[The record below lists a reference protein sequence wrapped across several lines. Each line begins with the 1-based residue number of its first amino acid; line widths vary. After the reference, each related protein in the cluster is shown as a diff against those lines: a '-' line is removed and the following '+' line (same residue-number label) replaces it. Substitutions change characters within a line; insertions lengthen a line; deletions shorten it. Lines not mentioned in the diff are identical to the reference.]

1 MMMPRSQLFLLCP
14 LLLALLMVGAAPA
27 RADGTVL
34 RASGCGEYIFV
45 STVSGY
51 SVLRADSGSGV
62 KDGDRLTGEV
72 ERIGSPL
79 LFDATAGR
87 SVFAQVAELHLNQVE
102 VTQRISI
109 RCRSPLG
116 ETLASGYVA
125 RVNGCGS
132 WIFINTPQGYAVLER
147 ISGGVVAEG
156 DTITGNYN
164 RPGRATVQ
172 DKQSASTLTVF
183 VSDLWLSKSAA
194 ERKMTAV
201 CRR

>member
-1 MMMPRSQLFLLCP
+1 MLLKSVLLTLAVLP
-14 LLLALLMVGAAPA
+14 LAGGPA

-51 SVLRADSGSGV
+51 SVLRADSGNGV

-87 SVFAQVAELHLNQVE
+87 TVFAQVAELHLNQAE
-102 VTQRISI
+102 VNQRIAV

-116 ETLASGYVA
+116 ETITSGYVS

-132 WIFINTPQGYAVLER
+132 WIFVNTPQGYAVLER

-156 DTITGNYN
+156 DTLTGNYN

-172 DKQSASTLTVF
+172 DKQSGSTLTVF
-183 VSDLWLSKSAA
+183 VSDLWLSKSAV
-194 ERKMTAV
+194 ERKMTAD
-201 CRR
+201 CRRQP